1 MEEKIYYQE
10 LVEQYSRP
18 LYNFCMHLT
27 GNTDAAQ
34 DLFQDTFVK
43 AMEKEKVLEKIKNQ
57 YYADE
62 KQERT
67 QEENLKEKRG
77 ENLPGKEIPQ
87 LRNYL
92 IGIAIKLWKYGKRK
106 EAWRGE
112 IAPVEHKSEETGEVS
127 AKGRGPEEAYL
138 HKEEL
143 LEVRRQVARLSDKL
157 RIVVVLYYA
166 QEMSTEEIAKQLR
179 IPAATVRSRL
189 HKARSLLK
197 KELEI

>member
-1 MEEKIYYQE
+1 MDENICYQE
-10 LVEQYSRP
+10 LVVLYSKP

-34 DLFQDTFVK
+34 DLFQDTFIK
-43 AMEKEKVLEKIKNQ
+43 AMEKEKVLEKIMKESYVQHSKAN
-57 YYADE
+57 
-62 KQERT
+62 
-67 QEENLKEKRG
+67 EEQNYVE
-77 ENLPGKEIPQ
+77 KEIPQ

-92 IGIAIKLWKYGKRK
+92 IGIAIKVWKYGKRK

-112 IAPVEHKSEETGEVS
+112 IAPMEHSAEGVGEVS
-127 AKGRGPEEAYL
+127 AKGRGPEEEYL

-143 LEVRRQVARLSDKL
+143 LEVRRQVAKLSDKL

-189 HKARSLLK
+189 HKARNLLK
-197 KELEI
+197 KELES